1 MEKLRSKPA
10 LALAVCLIIVFSTM
24 VTYAAFSVQ
33 HIFFNILSTDSV
45 DIELSQLEMADGKEV
60 PLKGCLVT
68 PGQNIS
74 YIPRVTNKG
83 ADCYIRVIFEVDMN
97 SECAKAISL
106 DDISHMNDEW
116 VKRGDSFYCKRILKK
131 GESSDVFEGITV
143 PSEWKNGDSSSF
155 TITASAQAIQAANVY
170 PDFESILPWGS
181 IGIEG
186 SSLNKTVCGKAV
198 TIPGDEIIFN
208 SGGSF
213 ECATDDLFSEF
224 ETLLPGDVYKK
235 SVPVKNKSGRGMDVY
250 FRTDNEMSKL
260 LETIDLSIS
269 CDGQMIYQGTL
280 VSKELRS
287 FIKVMNIPA
296 GKEGLIDFQ
305 ISMPPEA
312 GNEYSKM
319 NDQVKWILA
328 AEYDNESRG
337 IVRTGD
343 LMNATLIVLLLTLMI
358 TSAVMGYVLMKN
370 RRKR

>member
-74 YIPRVTNKG
+74 YIPRVTNEG
-83 ADCYIRVIFEVDMN
+83 ADCYIRVI
-97 SECAKAISL
+97 
-106 DDISHMNDEW
+106 
-116 VKRGDSFYCKRILKK
+116 LKK
-131 GESSDVFEGITV
+131 GYSSDLFEWITV
-143 PSEWKNGDSSSF
+143 PSELKNGDSSSF